1 MKLYALREINTGLY
15 YSRRRK
21 DICELGADTLF
32 ISEEIRALH
41 YRMDEFA
48 HKLSEPVWYTAL
60 SAIEKMYD
68 KPILEVDGITEDM
81 IKDTA
86 SLFKFKVVP
95 IEVKEV

>member
-1 MKLYALREINTGLY
+1 MKLYALKEVNTGLY
-15 YSRRRK
+15 YSRRLK

-32 ISEEIRALH
+32 ISDQIHAVH
-41 YRMDEFA
+41 YRTDDFV
-48 HKLSEPVWYTAL
+48 HKLSKPVWYTTL

-68 KPILEVDGITEDM
+68 KPILEINDITEDM
-81 IKDTA
+81 IRDTA